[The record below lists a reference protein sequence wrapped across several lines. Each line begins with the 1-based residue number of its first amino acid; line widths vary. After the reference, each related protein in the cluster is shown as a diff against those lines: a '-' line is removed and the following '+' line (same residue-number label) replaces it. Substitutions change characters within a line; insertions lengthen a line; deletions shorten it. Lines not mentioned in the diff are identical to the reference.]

1 MKSGL
6 RAGGQRTW
14 GLGSESELYSFFL
27 DSSGIRERAI
37 QEIRDEVYSDD
48 WVVEVVV
55 LTVTLMCMCVC
66 VCVRERERQRQRHF
80 PQQTTPISSPHPSY
94 RNEIY

>member
-66 VCVRERERQRQRHF
+66 VCVCVRERETETF
-80 PQQTTPISSPHPSY
+80 PPTNYTDFLSPPKLQK
-94 RNEIY
+94 